1 MKSIIALFLLSVYT
15 VLEFIAYMPQIVQ
28 LIKTKSADDLS
39 LSSWF
44 MWIVSDVCYLLYIL
58 MESPE
63 AGVIF
68 VALLNLFFVLFV
80 YVLTFYYQRR
90 GRIKRKPM

>member
-68 VALLNLFFVLFV
+68 VSLLNLFFVLFV
-80 YVLTFYYQRR
+80 YGLTLYYQRR
-90 GRIKRKPM
+90 KRLKQ